1 MTDKE
6 PRERERAT
14 CPLCGATLGSPLRP
28 CVADHR
34 GYGVCGEQGRW
45 TTMPVGSS
53 ATGATYVDGVQETI
67 DDGRRILD
75 RLPESEW
82 TEAHWV
88 LHEAVTTLSRIREE
102 VADQVLDAWAMTPD
116 TEADGRYSTTQFGQ
130 AMGLSSAAALVGL
143 PSRYWASPDRSPLVA
158 LRRIKI
164 VAEGIAWE
172 RKDGDDE

>member
-1 MTDKE
+1 MTNDE

-28 CVADHR
+28 CVAEHR
-34 GYGVCGEQGRW
+34 GYGVCAESGRW

-88 LHEAVTTLSRIREE
+88 LNEAVTALSRIREE
-102 VADQVLDAWAMTPD
+102 LADQVLDAWALTPE

-130 AMGLSSAAALVGL
+130 AMGLSSAAAAVGL
-143 PSRYWASPDRSPLVA
+143 PSRYWASPDRAPLVA
-158 LRRIKI
+158 LRRIKLAADMEW
-164 VAEGIAWE
+164 VT
-172 RKDGDDE
+172 RGDDDE